1 MEEKT
6 FEELNLFGK
15 GEENT
20 AYAKYFIG
28 KSYLNPLTSAGVKPF
43 FANVTF
49 EPSCRNNWHI
59 HKAKSGGGYI
69 VRKGTVRLCRSCGNR
84 TGRRLRP
91 RLTEVS
97 QTHTQN
103 SFPRAVRREYCKRYN
118 YML

>member
-59 HKAKSGGGYI
+59 HKAKSGGGQLLLC
-69 VRKGTVRLCRSCGNR
+69 VAKRLVSGVGQTCPQSESWRRGGNSRKR
-84 TGRRLRP
+84 
-91 RLTEVS
+91 
-97 QTHTQN
+97 
-103 SFPRAVRREYCKRYN
+103 
-118 YML
+118 